1 MPMRVGRDSLRWGC
15 GHGGFS
21 ARSAF
26 RAPWRDGFCCAAN
39 RLIAFPSEVILHMS
53 SPISAVLAR
62 SLETLDALLF
72 RDVNKDM
79 NRRLLRLFG
88 RDAAVFFVDGMC
100 SGEYLQRFVL
110 LPAQTVAE
118 SSPSRPLEQAI
129 PLALPVTEV
138 ETVSDYEQL
147 IGGLMDGKA
156 VLLADGMA
164 AALCIDIRAYVRRSI
179 STPLNENVVLG
190 PHEGFNES
198 LRDNI
203 TLLRRIFHTPQLI
216 GEMTT
221 VGQESP
227 VNLCVLYLQQVVSP
241 VSLSRVRERLQGL
254 NCDHLLSIGA
264 LEQLMEDHPFSLLPQ
279 CLLTERPDRAASF
292 LLEGQIVILMDGAPQ
307 ALVMPINFLH
317 AFHTSEDTSL
327 RWPYGSFL
335 RIVRLT
341 GALLTL
347 LLPGLFVAL
356 VIFHPAT
363 LPVALLTSILES
375 QAAVP
380 LSIPVET
387 FLMLFMFNLINEA
400 GTRVPGI
407 VGTSLGTVSGLI
419 LGQAAVEA
427 NLIHPLL
434 IIVVAASSLGSYA
447 LPDYELSLAFRIGQL
462 LFLAAG
468 CIAGIYGMVALTLI
482 VLARLCALTSLGAP
496 YLAPLSPRRP
506 SNPDLLLR
514 LPLWRQRLRTY
525 LASPAAMDRVRG
537 PMRRWNRS

>member
-1 MPMRVGRDSLRWGC
+1 M
-15 GHGGFS
+15 
-21 ARSAF
+21 
-26 RAPWRDGFCCAAN
+26 
-39 RLIAFPSEVILHMS
+39 
-53 SPISAVLAR
+53 
-62 SLETLDALLF
+62 
-72 RDVNKDM
+72 
-79 NRRLLRLFG
+79 
-88 RDAAVFFVDGMC
+88 
-100 SGEYLQRFVL
+100 
-110 LPAQTVAE
+110 
-118 SSPSRPLEQAI
+118 
-129 PLALPVTEV
+129 
-138 ETVSDYEQL
+138 
-147 IGGLMDGKA
+147 
-156 VLLADGMA
+156 
-164 AALCIDIRAYVRRSI
+164 
-179 STPLNENVVLG
+179 
-190 PHEGFNES
+190 
-198 LRDNI
+198 
-203 TLLRRIFHTPQLI
+203 
-216 GEMTT
+216 
-221 VGQESP
+221 
-227 VNLCVLYLQQVVSP
+227 LYLQQVVSP

-387 FLMLFMFNLINEA
+387 FLMLLMFNLINEA
-400 GTRVPGI
+400 GTRVPGV